1 MSSQL
6 LVNLEQGNNTS
17 ITIASLVGELDE
29 SNMAILKE
37 QLTPTIVNE
46 EVKILIL
53 NLPKLDFINSKGI
66 GFLVSMYTHFA
77 KQKRKIV
84 LVNASEPVMDVISLV
99 GLTSIIPYYQTLD
112 GANASLSN

>member
-6 LVNLEQGNNTS
+6 LVKLEQGNNPS
-17 ITIASLVGELDE
+17 ITTASLVGELDE
-29 SNMAILKE
+29 TNMEVLKE
-37 QLTPTIVNE
+37 QLTPVITNE
-46 EVKILIL
+46 EIKTLIL
-53 NLPKLDFINSKGI
+53 NLPELTFINSKGI
-66 GFLVSMYTHFA
+66 GFLVSIYTHFA

-112 GANASLSN
+112 GANASL